1 MSADDYSKL
10 FLLNTYIILYKFDIV
25 CLSETYLDS
34 TTSTDDDK
42 LQIPE
47 YTLIHCDHPSNPKR
61 GRVCVQSSLSIE
73 DSCSSQKKC
82 QL

>member
-10 FLLNTYIILYKFDIV
+10 FLLNTYIILYKFDII

-42 LQIPE
+42 LQIPD
-47 YTLIHCDHPSNPKR
+47 YTLIGCDHPSNAKR
-61 GRVCVQSSLSIE
+61 GRVCIQSSLSIE
-73 DSCSSQKKC
+73 DSCSS
-82 QL
+82 